1 VDPLELAVASLRE
14 RFPGKPSS
22 WIARALLR
30 LRDVRETGV
39 GLYVVYGRRELGD
52 RKPLYQVW
60 LSRGRWLCTCY
71 LSPYGWR
78 RARYICTHAAAVM
91 LYRQYM
97 RELERLERRRV
108 YVASAEV
115 ECPGRLEAGGELYAV
130 PAVPEAD
137 VAGGAVRLTYFARP
151 RYRVLVISGSR
162 RIAIRCAGH
171 VIAELEG
178 EEMTLAEALLA
189 AERLRGG
196 G

>member
-14 RFPGKPSS
+14 RFPGKPGS
-22 WIARALLR
+22 WIVRALLR
-30 LRDVRETGV
+30 LGDVREAGW

-52 RKPLYQVW
+52 RRPLYHVW

-78 RARYICTHAAAVM
+78 RSRDICTHVAAVM
-91 LYRQYM
+91 LYRQYR
-97 RELERLERRRV
+97 RELERLGRRRV

-115 ECPGRLEAGGELYAV
+115 ECPGRLEAAGELHAV
-130 PAVPEAD
+130 PIVPEAER
-137 VAGGAVRLTYFARP
+137 AGGEVRLTYFARP
-151 RYRVLVISGSR
+151 RYRVLVISSTR
-162 RIAIRCAGH
+162 RIVIKCAGH
-171 VIAELEG
+171 AVMELEG

-189 AERLRGG
+189 AEGLSGG